1 VLIVLGVVQ
10 LTAGFSLMAGNAFG
24 PRDDR
29 HHRHPIGM
37 NVVPFR

>member
-10 LTAGFSLMAGNAFG
+10 LTAGFSLMAGTRSG